1 MKKETL
7 NHGDIFYLKLED
19 FDKYI
24 FGTILFDVDKQ
35 YFNSEFKQD
44 SESCLNSFRGCQVIR
59 MYKGI
64 YDTPEL
70 PKKLEVL
77 INEIFIY
84 SLESKYTRIEW
95 RKIGHQKID
104 YKTIEFPE
112 IIGNSYGKVRLLRGE
127 LYIDTPYID
136 AEEFDISW
144 SFEYPEVLANEC
156 VYQQGKEELISGEFY
171 SGEFENLNLRNF
183 PEMRTKLYEDL
194 GLDPNKSY
202 YELSKEM
209 GYDLARLYE

>member
-44 SESCLNSFRGCQVIR
+44 SESCLNSFRGCQIIR

-64 YDTPEL
+64 YDSPEL
-70 PKKLEVL
+70 PKQLETLISEVYIVSIDSKYNKLE
-77 INEIFIY
+77 
-84 SLESKYTRIEW
+84 W
-95 RKIGHQKID
+95 GKIGHQKID

-112 IIGNSYGKVRLLRGE
+112 IIGNSHGKVRLLRGE
-127 LYIDTPYID
+127 LYIDTPYKD
-136 AEEFDISW
+136 ADEFDINW
-144 SFEYPEVLANEC
+144 SFEYPEVLVNEC
-156 VYQQGKEELISGEFY
+156 VYREHREDLIKTMHFPKY
-171 SGEFENLNLRNF
+171 FKKIDLRNF
-183 PEMRTKLYEDL
+183 PEIRAKIYADL
-194 GLDPNKSY
+194 RLDYNKSY